1 MKISAQDKA
10 ILRELAEKQAA
21 IAALPIHQA
30 KAKLWTE
37 LNGLRS
43 KRPMVSIF
51 QLPWNE
57 MDVNDDLKL
66 CCESKLCRQIENKMR
81 MQQYMWNHLPADMIV
96 EKTFLVD
103 PVTTDSGFGI
113 SIEEDTIK
121 GTGDV
126 HSHDYKPQITCEA
139 DVAKIKDPVITYD
152 REATAENLDTV
163 RDIFGDI
170 LDVQPGGISTVWF
183 APWDMLVMWW
193 GVQEALLDLVLRPE
207 LVHMAMD
214 RLVSAYLARLDQWES
229 LGLLI
234 AGSGNWGVASNSTC
248 VGSGGLGY
256 TDELPQKD
264 FNPSHVRPI
273 DQWGCATAQI
283 FSEVSPEMHE
293 EFALQY
299 EKRWLKKFGLTYYGC
314 CEPLHNKMSILKT
327 IPNLRKVS
335 CSPWCKVDKMVEQVG
350 TDYVISIK
358 PNPAIF
364 AEDNWNLEAARKLLE
379 NSLEKTRGCHV
390 EIIAKD
396 LSTMRGQ
403 PQRLW
408 EWADMAMETVGK
420 FSR

>member
-1 MKISAQDKA
+1 M
-10 ILRELAEKQAA
+10 
-21 IAALPIHQA
+21 PVHQK

-43 KRPMVSIF
+43 SRPMVWINEIC
-51 QLPWNE
+51 WNE
-57 MDVNDDLKL
+57 MNVNDELTLRCNDVF
-66 CCESKLCRQIENKMR
+66 CRQIEEQMR
-81 MQQYMWNHLPADMIV
+81 KTLYQWNHLPADMIV
-96 EKTFLVD
+96 ESFFEIE
-103 PVTTDSGFGI
+103 PVVTDTGFGI
-113 SIEEDTIK
+113 SIEENTINQAS
-121 GTGDV
+121 GDIV
-126 HSHDYKPQITCEA
+126 SHGYKPQITGEA
-139 DVAKIKDPVITYD
+139 DVARIKDPVITYD
-152 REATAENLDTV
+152 QAGTAERMDAAC
-163 RDIFGDI
+163 DIFSDI
-170 LDVQPGGISTVWF
+170 LKVRRGGVKTRWF
-183 APWDMLVMWW
+183 APWDLLVMWW
-193 GVQEALLDLVLRPE
+193 GVQEALTDLALRPE
-207 LVHMAMD
+207 LVHLAME
-214 RLVSAYLARLDQWES
+214 RLVNAHLARLDQWES
-229 LGLLI
+229 LGLLTT
-234 AGSGNWGVASNSTC
+234 GSGNYR

-273 DQWGCATAQI
+273 DQWGGATAQI

-335 CSPWCKVDKMVEQVG
+335 CSPWCKVDKMVEQIG

-358 PNPAIF
+358 PSPAIF
-364 AEDNWNLEAARKLLE
+364 AEDTWNPEAARKLLE
-379 NSLEKTRGCHV
+379 TALEKTRGCHV

-408 EWADMAMETVGK
+408 EWAANAMQTAEK
-420 FSR
+420 FHL

>member
-1 MKISAQDKA
+1 MKISVQDKA

-21 IAALPIHQA
+21 IAALPVHQE

-43 KRPMVSIF
+43 KRPMLSIF

-57 MDVNDDLKL
+57 MDVNSELKL
-66 CCESKLCRQIENKMR
+66 RCESKLCRQLEGQMR
-81 MQQYMWNHLPADMIV
+81 MQQYQWNHLPADMII
-96 EKTFLVD
+96 EKNAFIN
-103 PVTTDSGFGI
+103 PVLTDTGFGI

-121 GTGDV
+121 GAGDI
-126 HSHDYKPQITCEA
+126 HSHGYKPQIICEA
-139 DVAKIKDPVITYD
+139 DVAKIKDPIITYD
-152 REATAENLDTV
+152 RAATEEKLNTV

-170 LDVQPGGISTVWF
+170 LDVQCGGVITCWF
-183 APWDMLVMWW
+183 APWDILITWC
-193 GVQEALLDLVLRPE
+193 GVQEALMDLVLRPE
-207 LVHMAMD
+207 LVHLAMD
-214 RLVSAYLARLDQWES
+214 RLVSAYLSRLEQWEN
-229 LGLLI
+229 LGLLTI
-234 AGSGNWGVASNSTC
+234 DSGNYG

-273 DQWGCATAQI
+273 DQWGCAAAQI

-299 EKRWLKKFGLTYYGC
+299 ERRWLKKFGLTYYGC
-314 CEPLHNKMSILKT
+314 CEPLHNKISILKT
-327 IPNLRKVS
+327 IPNLRKIS
-335 CSPWCKVDKMVEQVG
+335 CSPWCNLDKAVEQLG
-350 TDYVISIK
+350 KDYVISIK
-358 PNPAIF
+358 PSPAIF
-364 AEDNWNLEAARKLLE
+364 AEDSWNPEAARKLLE
-379 NSLEKTRGCHV
+379 TALEKTRGCHV

-408 EWADMAMETVGK
+408 EWAAIAMQTAEK
-420 FSR
+420 FHL